1 MARTGFGNAMNNVAV
16 NKGNVPILKLLLG
29 VLFVF
34 FFLIILVMDI
44 QASESYLLQGAV
56 VNAPNWGMLQ
66 QPWLLAQGAYGST
79 MAKAVIWGWVIE
91 LIFMACV
98 IGEVAVHGKMHGWFR
113 TGGIILV
120 CINFWTNVN
129 YGALPSGFGGQIS
142 FALLSAFGVAFLGV
156 MGLNMIFSAITEM
169 V

>member
-1 MARTGFGNAMNNVAV
+1 MASSRMGAALHSVAA
-16 NKGNVPILKLLLG
+16 NRGNVPILKLLLG
-29 VLFVF
+29 VGLVY
-34 FFLIILVMDI
+34 FFLIILVMDV

-56 VNAPNWGMLQ
+56 VSAPNWGMLQ

-79 MAKAVIWGWVIE
+79 MAKAVVWGWVIE
-91 LIFMACV
+91 LVFIVCV
-98 IGEVAVHGKMHGWFR
+98 VGEVAVHGKMHGWFR

-129 YGALPSGFGGQIS
+129 YGSLPSGIGGQIS

-156 MGLNMIFSAITEM
+156 MGINMIFSSITEM
-169 V
+169 F